1 MKTHLL
7 GVRPRHPRPVR
18 LRRRLHVLPAQ
29 CTGRRT
35 RRVPWGRI
43 GADFMNVFRADFR
56 RGNDESNSSAQ
67 HVEDVHRRRVRPP
80 VASIVVVV
88 GSEAVAVLAAVGST
102 RPSRVH
108 GAVSVVIRVHG
119 LVRGLAVRGLI
130 RPDNSGTREWTR
142 GRRRGRL
149 GDVPDGIV
157 RVRERVGD
165 GGGLHVVHRVPGA
178 NQMLLRH
185 QHLDASFAK
194 FFKKVSRRRRGHV
207 TYEPRVTGNLHG
219 SQ

>member
-7 GVRPRHPRPVR
+7 GVRPRHARPVR
-18 LRRRLHVLPAQ
+18 LRRCLHVLPAQ
-29 CTGRRT
+29 CTGCT
-35 RRVPWGRI
+35 RRVPRGRI
-43 GADFMNVFRADFR
+43 GADFMDVFRVEIR

-102 RPSRVH
+102 RPRRVH

-119 LVRGLAVRGLI
+119 LVRGRAVRGLI

-194 FFKKVSRRRRGHV
+194 FLEKVSRRRRGHV